1 MSCLD
6 AQLGAAPVPALGVV
20 ANLVVRSEAD
30 PVGDRPVLLGLL
42 GQHLLRPVFEARVD
56 NGDHRK

>member
-42 GQHLLRPVFEARVD
+42 GQHLLRPVCE
-56 NGDHRK
+56 